1 MPTYQAT
8 QQLPTYKPPP
18 QTQPQ
23 QPLPQPTAQP
33 PGTPQ
38 TAQRS
43 AVVPPPSPKDI
54 ESELLR
60 HHMQVLSTYV
70 DRSDTAWSSS
80 NMLKTI
86 LNALLHHLPMYGL
99 GVRFLSG
106 ALYMQH

>member
-8 QQLPTYKPPP
+8 QQLPTYQPPP
-18 QTQPQ
+18 QT

-33 PGTPQ
+33 PGTPR
-38 TAQRS
+38 TAHRS

-70 DRSDTAWSSS
+70 DRCRHY
-80 NMLKTI
+80 LKLDQQLKAI
-86 LNALLHHLPMYGL
+86 LNGSLHYLLMYGL
-99 GVRFLSG
+99 GGQVF
-106 ALYMQH
+106 

>member
-8 QQLPTYKPPP
+8 QQLPTYQQPP

-23 QPLPQPTAQP
+23 QPLAQPTAQP
-33 PGTPQ
+33 PATPQ
-38 TAQRS
+38 TAHRS

-70 DRSDTAWSSS
+70 DRCRHY
-80 NMLKTI
+80 LKLDKQ
-86 LNALLHHLPMYGL
+86 LNTVLNGLLHYLLMYG
-99 GVRFLSG
+99 
-106 ALYMQH
+106 